1 LGSELESNKINN
13 LGWPTA
19 SYDLHY
25 DRRFN
30 EEAPLHKS
38 HYEHSFVELLV
49 NFTKSIA
56 ISQLVS
62 VPNNFAPSFNND
74 YFAGSM
80 VLNPTVSILLIH
92 HCRLNQA
99 NNTIIHQ
106 ATIKLGDRIG
116 GIRF

>member
-1 LGSELESNKINN
+1 M
-13 LGWPTA
+13 A

-38 HYEHSFVELLV
+38 HSEHSFVELLV

-106 ATIKLGDRIG
+106 ATIKLGDRIR